1 MGQVAAPYILIAGF
15 FFFFLKSTQFS
26 IFVIFSLFV
35 FFSKMNC
42 QECLN
47 NFEIL
52 GAIYVQCCERKQS
65 SILK

>member
-1 MGQVAAPYILIAGF
+1 MGQVAAPYILMAGF

-52 GAIYVQCCERKQS
+52 GAIYVQCERKQS

>member
-1 MGQVAAPYILIAGF
+1 MRQVAAPYILISEF
-15 FFFFLKSTQFS
+15 FFEEHS

-35 FFSKMNC
+35 FFSKMNS

-52 GAIYVQCCERKQS
+52 GAI
-65 SILK
+65 

>member
-1 MGQVAAPYILIAGF
+1 MRQVAAPYILISEF
-15 FFFFLKSTQFS
+15 FFEEHS

-42 QECLN
+42 QECLI

-52 GAIYVQCCERKQS
+52 GAIYIQYERKQS